1 MLRTLS
7 TPSGAAARIA
17 CAATGAVFA
26 AALSSCAPV
35 ALYRGPG
42 PAPGAITAFAGA
54 TSPHFVA
61 GSTDTAS
68 HYLGALEAQPGA
80 DSLVV
85 LICGDNRPGA
95 RTRVHPTLWR
105 AVHKMS
111 IKNPYK
117 LGRGLLAL
125 PVFLVAMI
133 VPTLDGPR
141 DALAL
146 CTGVP
151 TGGGE
156 VRVLKSMEAQLPAD
170 LILSSGDLVTYGD
183 RGKLWEIFV
192 ARFGPLRTRAPFLAA
207 PGNHERTADPTARA
221 NWASAMGPL
230 ARERRFW
237 YTLDA
242 PEADARFVF
251 LDSNAL
257 RDSREGE
264 AADLAE
270 EQLAWADSVLAAGPR
285 RRFIILHHG
294 LLSGGHYR
302 DVWRSNR
309 PESVAA
315 RRRVRLLE
323 ICAARHVTA
332 LFAGHEHMYQRAYV
346 EAPGGGFWHITSA
359 GAGAPLYSL
368 DPGVRDIELAKPL
381 PEGLRI
387 VPASVNARSVY
398 HFCRLVLPRG
408 DAADRPLALDVLRV
422 GAGGGATRMDRIDVG
437 RAPGAVPAAS
447 AAPGPTSAP

>member
-1 MLRTLS
+1 VAFGTD
-7 TPSGAAARIA
+7 AA
-17 CAATGAVFA
+17 
-26 AALSSCAPV
+26 
-35 ALYRGPG
+35 
-42 PAPGAITAFAGA
+42 
-54 TSPHFVA
+54 H
-61 GSTDTAS
+61 
-68 HYLGALEAQPGA
+68 HYLGALEAPPGV

-85 LICGDNRPGA
+85 LICGDNRPGS

-111 IKNPYK
+111 LKNPYK

-125 PVFLVAMI
+125 PVFLVAAI
-133 VPTLDGPR
+133 VPTLDAPR

-146 CTGVP
+146 YTKVP

-156 VRVLKSMEAQLPAD
+156 VRVLKSLEAHLPAD

-183 RGKLWEIFV
+183 RGKLWEIFA
-192 ARFGPLRTRAPFLAA
+192 ARFGRLRTRAPFLAA

-221 NWASAMGPL
+221 NWASAMGSP
-230 ARERRFW
+230 AGERRFW
-237 YTLDA
+237 YAFDA
-242 PEADARFVF
+242 PEAEARFVF

-257 RDSREGE
+257 RDSSKGE

-285 RRFIILHHG
+285 RRFIVLHHG

-302 DVWRSNR
+302 NVWSSNH

-323 ICAARHVTA
+323 MCAARHVTA

-346 EAPGGGFWHITSA
+346 ETPDGGFWHITSA
-359 GAGAPLYSL
+359 GGGAPLYSL
-368 DPGVRDIELAKPL
+368 DPAIRDIELAKPL
-381 PEGLRI
+381 PAGMRI
-387 VPASVNARSVY
+387 APGSVNARSVY

-408 DAADRPLALDVLRV
+408 DAADRPLALEVLRV
-422 GAGGGATRMDRIDVG
+422 GAGGSAARMDRIDLG
-437 RAPGAVPAAS
+437 RAPGATAAN
-447 AAPGPTSAP
+447 AAPGATSAP